1 MAVNHRH
8 PTIFT
13 LIAQPQR
20 LPPQLKTWQQYYQQQ
35 SGAGAN
41 MVFSTKSYCDAVQRV
56 QRKIGSSH
64 WTPHQLRHLHNE
76 RLVESQYGDSG
87 AAAVLG
93 HNTLEMTRNYSKS
106 QDERLAAQVQRLL
119 G

>member
-1 MAVNHRH
+1 MLHAHRRAS
-8 PTIFT
+8 PR
-13 LIAQPQR
+13 AR
-20 LPPQLKTWQQYYQQQ
+20 SRSWRYYYQRR
-35 SGAGAN
+35 GATGSN
-41 MVFSTKSYCDAVQRV
+41 QIFSTKSYCDAVQRV
-56 QRKIGSSH
+56 QRRIGSAH

-76 RLVESQYGDSG
+76 RLVESQFGDSG

-106 QDERLAAQVQRLL
+106 QDERLAAEVQKLL